1 MPVVGGVWIGVFQDA
16 LGLLMTI
23 SLLLVLHAATAS
35 SAAAATAAAAT
46 GWLMMFHNYFL
57 ILIKRIHA
65 DAAPTY
71 LQSLA
76 NFLWKKNA

>member
-1 MPVVGGVWIGVFQDA
+1 MSVVGGVWIGVFQDA

-23 SLLLVLHAATAS
+23 SLLLVLHAD
-35 SAAAATAAAAT
+35 T
-46 GWLMMFHNYFL
+46 GWFMMFHNFL

-76 NFLWKKNA
+76 NFLWKKTPEITLVDRP